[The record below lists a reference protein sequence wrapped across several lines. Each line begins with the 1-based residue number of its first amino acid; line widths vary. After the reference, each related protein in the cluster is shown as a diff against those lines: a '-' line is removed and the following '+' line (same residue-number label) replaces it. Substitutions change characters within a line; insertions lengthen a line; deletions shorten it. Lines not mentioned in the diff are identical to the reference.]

1 MYKDEN
7 FFMIRVLLASELSW
21 QRNDA
26 SVFFT
31 CLCISQCKEVFL
43 EIA

>member
-1 MYKDEN
+1 MYEDEN
-7 FFMIRVLLASELSW
+7 FFMIHVLLASELSW

-31 CLCISQCKEVFL
+31 GLSISKC
-43 EIA
+43 